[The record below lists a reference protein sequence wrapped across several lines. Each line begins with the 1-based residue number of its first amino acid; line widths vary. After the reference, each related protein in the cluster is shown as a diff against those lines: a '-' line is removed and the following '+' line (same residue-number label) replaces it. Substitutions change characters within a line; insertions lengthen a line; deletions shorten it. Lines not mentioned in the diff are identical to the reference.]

1 MRLTPRLLLLQRIS
15 KYGVPQC
22 SVLGPILFS
31 LFIND
36 LPLHV
41 KDISVDCDMLADD
54 TILHTSGKDI
64 MQIRSNMQDSL
75 DQVSNWCDNNH
86 MVINTIKTK
95 SMTIATRQKHQLSP
109 LPLDLVLNGAK
120 IDQVSEHRL
129 LGITIDNKLRWN
141 SHIYNVCKTVSRRV
155 FVLSKLRYIVD
166 IDTRNCSSM
175 STLNLTLIM
184 RQSCGT
190 DVVMFSKR
198 D

>member
-1 MRLTPRLLLLQRIS
+1 MLAIYLKNSSSLSFFKSYLHNRTQCVLLHGSYSS
-15 KYGVPQC
+15 KESIKDGIPQG

-54 TILHTSGKDI
+54 TTHCTHLEKI

-86 MVINTIKTK
+86 MVINPTKTK

-109 LPLDLVLNGAK
+109 LPLDLVL
-120 IDQVSEHRL
+120 
-129 LGITIDNKLRWN
+129 
-141 SHIYNVCKTVSRRV
+141 
-155 FVLSKLRYIVD
+155 
-166 IDTRNCSSM
+166 
-175 STLNLTLIM
+175 
-184 RQSCGT
+184 
-190 DVVMFSKR
+190 
-198 D
+198 